1 MKIVV
6 KRDFQN
12 YSESLND
19 LKKYSFVNFSVN
31 LNNLEMQTF
40 QSKGK
45 MNSIGN
51 ENKANEDR
59 KDISQRKQQ
68 AASRGSFA

>member
-1 MKIVV
+1 
-6 KRDFQN
+6 
-12 YSESLND
+12 
-19 LKKYSFVNFSVN
+19 
-31 LNNLEMQTF
+31 MQTF

-68 AASRGSFA
+68 AVRRGSFA